1 MDAVG
6 EGTWAEGEATLESG
20 VDAAASMLERYDR
33 VAGRWTLPKA
43 GEFWDAVRLAHS
55 LGQTGAGVRMAVI
68 DGGFDPGIAALAASR
83 RFGDDDPVTRAH
95 GSVVALL
102 VREVAPD
109 AELLL
114 YTVTRAGRVDLGLVA
129 DAITDAVGR
138 GAAVINL
145 SLGVKVSLAAVRRP
159 GEASGRSVDW
169 REDLD
174 VPDHPVVRASAAAQ
188 ASGVTVVAACGN
200 RDDAVLLPAAH
211 ASAFAVGFLSLWRP
225 DDGGMA
231 EVSGIAP
238 KGYTQSAYADFM
250 LVQPPDVLGSSF
262 ATPQVAGFACLS
274 PFRDSW
280 RAYARSAA
288 VGAWASDFLLAWSG
302 GWDDRAEAIDAMFRQ
317 AMELLPHGHR
327 QGSEVCPT
335 CAVLALPVY
344 LHWGLWRLNWGDL
357 TVAEQLFRAVRSFA
371 PGHAAC
377 AANLAITLARQADGV
392 GVAGSGAAGSGV
404 AGRGE
409 LLDEAV
415 GLMAEA
421 AAADPDDRDR
431 ASRLADF
438 RAAVRDPGRSAIV
451 W

>member
-6 EGTWAEGEATLESG
+6 EETWAEGEATLESG

-33 VAGRWTLPKA
+33 VAGRWTLSKA

-55 LGQTGAGVRMAVI
+55 LGQTGAGVRVAVI

-159 GEASGRSVDW
+159 GEASGR
-169 REDLD
+169 
-174 VPDHPVVRASAAAQ
+174 
-188 ASGVTVVAACGN
+188 
-200 RDDAVLLPAAH
+200 
-211 ASAFAVGFLSLWRP
+211 P

-262 ATPQVAGFACLS
+262 ATPQVTGFACLS

-415 GLMAEA
+415 ALMAEA